1 MPSSKRH
8 VLVVD
13 ASVLAP
19 VVADGGSDGVAY
31 RSRLRGE
38 RIAAPDLLRVEVVS
52 VIRRQLRA
60 GLLDVDQAERALDD
74 LLDFPVAVYP
84 TVSLLRR
91 GWELRDNVPAYD
103 ACYIALAESLGGT
116 LLTADVRLARAPG
129 VDCTIELI

>member
-1 MPSSKRH
+1 

-19 VVADGGSDGVAY
+19 VVADGGSDGAAY

-52 VIRRQLRA
+52 VIRRQLRV

-74 LLDFPVAVYP
+74 LLDLPVAVYP
-84 TVSLLRR
+84 TVALLRR
-91 GWELRDNVPAYD
+91 GWELRDNVSAYD
-103 ACYIALAESLGGT
+103 ACYIALAESLDST

-129 VDCTIELI
+129 VDCAIELI

>member
-1 MPSSKRH
+1 

-19 VVADGGSDGVAY
+19 VVADGGSDGAAY

-52 VIRRQLRA
+52 VIRRQLRV

-74 LLDFPVAVYP
+74 LLDLPVAVYP
-84 TVSLLRR
+84 TVALLRR
-91 GWELRDNVPAYD
+91 GWELRDNVSAYD
-103 ACYIALAESLGGT
+103 ACYIALAESLDST

>member
-1 MPSSKRH
+1 M
-8 VLVVD
+8 LVVD

-19 VVADGGSDGVAY
+19 VVADGGSDGAAY

-52 VIRRQLRA
+52 VIRRQLRV

-74 LLDFPVAVYP
+74 LLDLPVAVYP
-84 TVSLLRR
+84 TVALLRR
-91 GWELRDNVPAYD
+91 GWELRDNVSAYD
-103 ACYIALAESLGGT
+103 ACYIALAESLDST

>member
-1 MPSSKRH
+1 M
-8 VLVVD
+8 LVVD

-19 VVADGGSDGVAY
+19 VVADGGSDGAAY

-52 VIRRQLRA
+52 VIRRQLRV

-74 LLDFPVAVYP
+74 LLDLPVAVYP
-84 TVSLLRR
+84 TVALLRR
-91 GWELRDNVPAYD
+91 GWELRDNVSAYD
-103 ACYIALAESLGGT
+103 ACYIALAESLDST

-129 VDCTIELI
+129 VDCAIELI